1 MDYEHLQHC
10 QDILDEYS
18 DFSSSI
24 PSTVVEIGMY
34 LPLMYKHL
42 LRDADGNNIT
52 PEQYLQRYT
61 ALSDYFA
68 VVVRYCRE
76 QLQEAK
82 QKELILE
89 VAELVRNKRAVL
101 PEKARESL
109 AKYQV
114 MLDNELY
121 KAIKALREA
130 QEWRLKCVPSIN
142 DVSFTLN

>member
-121 KAIKALREA
+121 KANKTPRRKRTGYF
-130 QEWRLKCVPSIN
+130 RLNPFVG
-142 DVSFTLN
+142 